1 MSSMVK
7 EVITIVD
14 ISQWSQYALL
24 IFTGVFIAVTI
35 RTLLQSKSMTSE
47 QARLVLDDEPSTES

>member
-35 RTLLQSKSMTSE
+35 RTLFQSKTMTSE